1 MVKRTFLFQQCRFAK
16 LGKAAASL
24 LEALPIIKKVVDE
37 TYNNNVLIEA
47 CKLYIESELFIM
59 ALEVLV
65 LFNHH
70 IIFLFLN
77 STENCDQKDLMNIL
91 PTL

>member
-47 CKLYIESELFIM
+47 CKLYIESELFIV

-70 IIFLFLN
+70 IFLFLN
-77 STENCDQKDLMNIL
+77 STENCEQKDLLNIL